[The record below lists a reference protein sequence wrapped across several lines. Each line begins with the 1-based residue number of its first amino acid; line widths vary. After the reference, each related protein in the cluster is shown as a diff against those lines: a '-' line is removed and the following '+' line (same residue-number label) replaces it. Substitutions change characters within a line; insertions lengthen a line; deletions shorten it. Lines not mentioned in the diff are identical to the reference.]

1 MILAAITGSIGCGKT
16 TLANIFK
23 KLGYPVF
30 DADAWVRRLYFKP
43 DFIKVVLQ
51 NFPEAQTNGSFDK
64 RKLRLIVFDD
74 KKKLQKLESLIHPFL
89 KRQLKAV
96 IRKNA
101 QNDDL
106 LFLDAALLFEL
117 GWDKYCDFIITVNVS
132 ASDAA
137 KLENETEQTRDNNSD
152 TVGVSRLFGYLLR
165 VYRKVKQSDQCIGAI
180 SQCKK
185 HTLPNIARLHKHR
198 TNELRKLPMGEI
210 GSHNVR
216 LICDN

>member
-117 GWDKYCDFIITVNVS
+117 GWDKYCDFIITVNVDEDTQKKRVMS
-132 ASDAA
+132 
-137 KLENETEQTRDNNSD
+137 RDN
-152 TVGVSRLFGYLLR
+152 VSLEHVEKIINKQMSQKEKVEKADWVVETDVPMNLL
-165 VYRKVKQSDQCIGAI
+165 KI
-180 SQCKK
+180 SA
-185 HTLPNIARLHKHR
+185 L
-198 TNELRKLPMGEI
+198 EI
-210 GSHNVR
+210 INGLNG
-216 LICDN
+216 

>member
-1 MILAAITGSIGCGKT
+1 MLMILAAITGSIGCGKT

-117 GWDKYCDFIITVNVS
+117 GWDKYCDFIITVNVDEDTQKKRVMS
-132 ASDAA
+132 
-137 KLENETEQTRDNNSD
+137 RDN
-152 TVGVSRLFGYLLR
+152 VSLEHVEKIINKQMSQKEKVEKADWVVETDVPMNLL
-165 VYRKVKQSDQCIGAI
+165 KI
-180 SQCKK
+180 SA
-185 HTLPNIARLHKHR
+185 L
-198 TNELRKLPMGEI
+198 EI
-210 GSHNVR
+210 INGLNG
-216 LICDN
+216 

>member
-117 GWDKYCDFIITVNVS
+117 GWDKYCDFIITVNV
-132 ASDAA
+132 D
-137 KLENETEQTRDNNSD
+137 EETQKKRVMSRDN
-152 TVGVSRLFGYLLR
+152 VSLEHVEKIISKQMSQKEKVEKADWVVETDVPMNLL
-165 VYRKVKQSDQCIGAI
+165 KI
-180 SQCKK
+180 SA
-185 HTLPNIARLHKHR
+185 L
-198 TNELRKLPMGEI
+198 EI
-210 GSHNVR
+210 INGLNG
-216 LICDN
+216 

>member
-117 GWDKYCDFIITVNVS
+117 GWDKYCDFIITVNVDEKTQKKRVMS
-132 ASDAA
+132 
-137 KLENETEQTRDNNSD
+137 RDN
-152 TVGVSRLFGYLLR
+152 VSLEHVEKIISKQMSQKEKVEKADWVVETDVPMNLL
-165 VYRKVKQSDQCIGAI
+165 KI
-180 SQCKK
+180 SA
-185 HTLPNIARLHKHR
+185 L
-198 TNELRKLPMGEI
+198 EI
-210 GSHNVR
+210 INGLNG
-216 LICDN
+216 

>member
-117 GWDKYCDFIITVNVS
+117 GWDKYCDFIITVNVDEKTQKKRVMS
-132 ASDAA
+132 
-137 KLENETEQTRDNNSD
+137 RDN
-152 TVGVSRLFGYLLR
+152 VSLEHVEKIINKQMSQKEKVEKADWVVETDVPMNLL
-165 VYRKVKQSDQCIGAI
+165 KI
-180 SQCKK
+180 SA
-185 HTLPNIARLHKHR
+185 L
-198 TNELRKLPMGEI
+198 EI
-210 GSHNVR
+210 INGLNG
-216 LICDN
+216 

>member
-1 MILAAITGSIGCGKT
+1 MLMILAAITGSIGCGKT

-117 GWDKYCDFIITVNVS
+117 GWDKYCDFIITVNVDEKTQKKRVMS
-132 ASDAA
+132 
-137 KLENETEQTRDNNSD
+137 RDN
-152 TVGVSRLFGYLLR
+152 VSLEHVEKIINKQMSQKEKVEKADWVVETDVPMNLL
-165 VYRKVKQSDQCIGAI
+165 KI
-180 SQCKK
+180 SA
-185 HTLPNIARLHKHR
+185 L
-198 TNELRKLPMGEI
+198 EI
-210 GSHNVR
+210 INGLNG
-216 LICDN
+216 

>member
-1 MILAAITGSIGCGKT
+1 MLMILAAITGSIGCGKT

-51 NFPEAQTNGSFDK
+51 NFPAAQTNGSFDK

-117 GWDKYCDFIITVNVS
+117 GWDKYCDFIITVNVDEKTQKKRVMS
-132 ASDAA
+132 
-137 KLENETEQTRDNNSD
+137 RDN
-152 TVGVSRLFGYLLR
+152 VSLEHVEKIINKQMSQKEKVEKADWVVETDVPMNLL
-165 VYRKVKQSDQCIGAI
+165 KI
-180 SQCKK
+180 SA
-185 HTLPNIARLHKHR
+185 L
-198 TNELRKLPMGEI
+198 EI
-210 GSHNVR
+210 INGLNG
-216 LICDN
+216 

>member
-117 GWDKYCDFIITVNVS
+117 GWDKYCDFIITVNVDEDTQKKRVMS
-132 ASDAA
+132 
-137 KLENETEQTRDNNSD
+137 RDN
-152 TVGVSRLFGYLLR
+152 VSLEHVEKIINKQMSQKEKVEKADWVVETDVPMNLL
-165 VYRKVKQSDQCIGAI
+165 KVSA
-180 SQCKK
+180 
-185 HTLPNIARLHKHR
+185 L
-198 TNELRKLPMGEI
+198 EI
-210 GSHNVR
+210 INGLNG
-216 LICDN
+216 

>member
-117 GWDKYCDFIITVNVS
+117 GWDKYCDFIITVNVDEKTQKKRVMS
-132 ASDAA
+132 
-137 KLENETEQTRDNNSD
+137 RDN
-152 TVGVSRLFGYLLR
+152 VSLEHVEKIINKQMSQKEKVEKADWVVETDVPMNLL
-165 VYRKVKQSDQCIGAI
+165 KVSA
-180 SQCKK
+180 
-185 HTLPNIARLHKHR
+185 L
-198 TNELRKLPMGEI
+198 EI
-210 GSHNVR
+210 INGLNG
-216 LICDN
+216 